1 MQPLLDISL
10 LPSVDDEPS
19 FDGFPARSRVIM
31 TPWMLFR
38 LRLYECQ
45 RGRRFVGDV
54 RETYA
59 PPLKDALDFSVSKIV
74 WTDTDGITH
83 TSTDRFSRDFGNIR
97 VAFHQDGALG
107 DELMYTSVVHA
118 LEHQCPGVAI
128 TNYAT
133 PPNHY
138 VGYGIRA
145 IGGRSRR
152 VALGWTREQMDAY
165 DAWILPRPVGY
176 LTRGAAT
183 NVYDQITDETGIRP
197 IVAVPYVNITGMDRD
212 ELAEVLHGAR
222 GIPLSMWDRMIV
234 IQTNATQAN
243 RSPADI
249 AGVLR
254 SVVERF
260 DKAAGWWYVV
270 VGDAGICRAA
280 ILAAGL
286 GSHPR
291 LLMFGH
297 ANDREHLSARSIMQF
312 IERARVVIT
321 PDSFSLHAAAGLG
334 IPTVALWNMGN
345 GGHCDTLPQDL
356 PMSIQRARREWAA
369 NETPGVDL
377 ATIEAVESQL
387 PSPESRIATY
397 TNPITVV
404 DMADDSG
411 AIADAAWGLA

>member
-74 WTDTDGITH
+74 WTDTNGITH

-97 VAFHQDGALG
+97 IAFHQDGALG

-197 IVAVPYVNITGMDRD
+197 VVAVPYVNITGMDRD

-345 GGHCDTLPQDL
+345 GGHC
-356 PMSIQRARREWAA
+356 
-369 NETPGVDL
+369 
-377 ATIEAVESQL
+377 
-387 PSPESRIATY
+387 
-397 TNPITVV
+397 
-404 DMADDSG
+404 
-411 AIADAAWGLA
+411 